1 MPTTKQTALLIIDVQ
16 QAFNNE
22 AYWGG
27 NRNNP
32 HAEENIARLLA
43 AWREKGLPIFH
54 VQHCSANPKSPLHE
68 TNEGNAFKEVVKP
81 TAGEPIIKKSVNSAF
96 IGTNLQEYLQ
106 AQGITGVV
114 IVGLIT
120 NHCVSTTARMAAN
133 LGFQTTVVSDA
144 TATFDRVSYDGRCFS
159 AEEIHE
165 ISLASLHD
173 EFATIANTSSVLA
186 LSEESLS

>member
-68 TNEGNAFKEVVKP
+68 TNEGNAFKEVAKP